1 MEKRRQIAFAGMSVA
16 MVMLTAACGSNDTS
30 AGSANVQP
38 VGGSSQ
44 AASAGAGASA
54 SAGAGAAA
62 AGAGATGGSSDTGAA
77 AGSGSSAGG
86 GTSPAKELAVKTD
99 AKLGKFVADSAG
111 LTLYRFDEDT
121 PKPAKSNCNDA
132 CATKWPPVPADDA
145 TAGAGIDSKKLG
157 KVKRDDGT
165 EQLTLEGW
173 PVYRYAGDTK
183 AGETKGQGV
192 GGTWNALAP
201 DGKPAGKK
209 AAGGALELMVSN
221 NADLGK
227 IMVNS
232 KGMTVYRF
240 DKDTPWPMKTA
251 CVDAACLNTWK
262 PVKAVDTTKVAGVD
276 ASKVTSF
283 TRPDGTK
290 QAAFD
295 CWLLYTFAGD
305 KKPGDTNGQGVKGT
319 WFALDDKGKKVTQ

>member
-44 AASAGAGASA
+44 TAGATA

-62 AGAGATGGSSDTGAA
+62 AGAGATGGYGSDTGAA
-77 AGSGSSAGG
+77 AGSGGSQTGSA
-86 GTSPAKELAVKTD
+86 KQLAVKND
-99 AKLGKFVADSAG
+99 AKLGKFVSDSAG
-111 LTLYRFDEDT
+111 MTLYRFDEDT

-145 TAGAGIDSKKLG
+145 TAGTGIDAEKLG
-157 KVKRDDGT
+157 KVKRADGT

-173 PVYRYAGDTK
+173 PVYRFAGDTK
-183 AGETKGQGV
+183 AGDTKGQGV

-227 IMVNS
+227 IMVDG

-240 DKDTPWPMKTA
+240 DKDSAWPMKTA

-262 PVKAVDTTKVAGVD
+262 PVKAVDTTKVSGMD

-283 TRPDGTK
+283 KRPDGTK

-319 WFALDDKGKKVTQ
+319 WFAVTDKGKKAGQ

>member
-1 MEKRRQIAFAGMSVA
+1 MEKRRQIAFAGVSA
-16 MVMLTAACGSNDTS
+16 ALVMLTAACGSNDTS

-44 AASAGAGASA
+44 TASAGASA

-62 AGAGATGGSSDTGAA
+62 AGAGATGGYGSDTGAA
-77 AGSGSSAGG
+77 AGSGEAGSG
-86 GTSPAKELAVKTD
+86 SKTGPAKELAVKSD
-99 AKLGKFVADSAG
+99 AKLGKFVSDSAG
-111 LTLYRFDEDT
+111 MTLYRFDEDT

-157 KVKRDDGT
+157 KVKRADGS

-183 AGETKGQGV
+183 AGDTKGQGV

-209 AAGGALELMVSN
+209 AGGGALELMVNN

-227 IMVNS
+227 IMVNGE
-232 KGMTVYRF
+232 GMTVYRF
-240 DKDTPWPMKTA
+240 DKDSAWPMKTA
-251 CVDAACLNTWK
+251 CVDAACLDKWK
-262 PVKAVDTTKVAGVD
+262 PVKAIDTTKVSGVD

>member
-1 MEKRRQIAFAGMSVA
+1 M
-16 MVMLTAACGSNDTS
+16 
-30 AGSANVQP
+30 
-38 VGGSSQ
+38 
-44 AASAGAGASA
+44 
-54 SAGAGAAA
+54 
-62 AGAGATGGSSDTGAA
+62 
-77 AGSGSSAGG
+77 
-86 GTSPAKELAVKTD
+86 
-99 AKLGKFVADSAG
+99 
-111 LTLYRFDEDT
+111 TLYRFDEDT

-145 TAGAGIDSKKLG
+145 LAGAGIDSSKLG

-183 AGETKGQGV
+183 AGDTKGQGV

-209 AAGGALELMVSN
+209 AGGGALELMVSN

-227 IMVNS
+227 IMVDG

-240 DKDTPWPMKTA
+240 DKDSAWPMKTA
-251 CVDAACLNTWK
+251 CVDAACLDKWK
-262 PVKAVDTTKVAGVD
+262 PVKAIDTTKVSGVD

-283 TRPDGTK
+283 KRPDGSK

-305 KKPGDTNGQGVKGT
+305 KQPGDTNGQGVKGT
-319 WFALDDKGKKVTQ
+319 WFAVTDKGKKAGQ

>member
-1 MEKRRQIAFAGMSVA
+1 MEKRRQIAFAGVSVA

-44 AASAGAGASA
+44 TASAGVGASA

-62 AGAGATGGSSDTGAA
+62 AGAGATGGYGSAAGSDA
-77 AGSGSSAGG
+77 AGSGGSKTGA
-86 GTSPAKELAVKTD
+86 AQQLAVKTD

-111 LTLYRFDEDT
+111 MTLYRFDEDT

-145 TAGAGIDSKKLG
+145 LAGAGIDSSKLG
-157 KVKRDDGT
+157 KVKRADGT

-183 AGETKGQGV
+183 AGDTKGQGV

-209 AAGGALELMVSN
+209 AAGGALQLMVSN

-227 IMVNS
+227 IMVDG

-240 DKDTPWPMKTA
+240 DKDSAWPMKTA
-251 CVDAACLNTWK
+251 CVDAACLDKWK

-283 TRPDGTK
+283 KRPDGSK

-295 CWLLYTFAGD
+295 CWLLYTFVGD

-319 WFALDDKGKKVTQ
+319 WFAVTDKGKKAGQ

>member
-44 AASAGAGASA
+44 AASAGVGASA

-62 AGAGATGGSSDTGAA
+62 AGAGATGGSSGTGAA
-77 AGSGSSAGG
+77 AGSGSSASG
-86 GTSPAKELAVKTD
+86 GTSPAKQLAVKTD

-145 TAGAGIDSKKLG
+145 TAGAGIDSAKLG

-232 KGMTVYRF
+232 EGMTVYRF